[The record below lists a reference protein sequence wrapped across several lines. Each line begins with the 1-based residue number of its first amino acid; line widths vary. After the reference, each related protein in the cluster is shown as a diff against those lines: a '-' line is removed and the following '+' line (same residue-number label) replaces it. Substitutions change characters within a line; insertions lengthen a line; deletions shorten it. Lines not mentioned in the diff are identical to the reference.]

1 MINYVLLII
10 ISAIGMAALDQD
22 PNSVTLEE
30 WALYAVIIYSA
41 WRLILTMIRLLK
53 ETGEL

>member
-22 PNSVTLEE
+22 PNSVSLEE

-41 WRLILTMIRLLK
+41 WKLILTMIRLLK

>member
-22 PNSVTLEE
+22 PNSVSLEE